1 MRAQILSRKI
11 SPRAFDADTSKEKKK
26 PKQGDNVV
34 EEAPS
39 DIPSILELK
48 RIYYE
53 LMIRYGAT
61 GSSFSCSVLLGAF
74 MFKEELLLLPISCSQ
89 LMNSFVNFIQLLPFC
104 LFRSFFLFEWL
115 ILLLFLLIACSQLIE
130 FFHQFYSIV
139 AFEFLSF
146 FLPFFLDDKFLH
158 DFMLFSLHMVETSP
172 TTVAMLLIMYFRN
185 VNEGSQLCLARLGS
199 TSSSTHVLI
208 KLS

>member
-1 MRAQILSRKI
+1 MCLDHQDYVRAQILSRKI

-26 PKQGDNVV
+26 PKEGDNVV

-39 DIPSILELK
+39 DIPSLLELK

-61 GSSFSCSVLLGAF
+61 GISFSCSVLLGAF

-89 LMNSFVNFIQLLPFC
+89 LMDSFINFIQLLAFC
-104 LFRSFFLFEWL
+104 LFHSFFLFEWL

-146 FLPFFLDDKFLH
+146 FLPFFC
-158 DFMLFSLHMVETSP
+158 
-172 TTVAMLLIMYFRN
+172 LISWF
-185 VNEGSQLCLARLGS
+185 
-199 TSSSTHVLI
+199 
-208 KLS
+208 

>member
-1 MRAQILSRKI
+1 
-11 SPRAFDADTSKEKKK
+11 
-26 PKQGDNVV
+26 
-34 EEAPS
+34 
-39 DIPSILELK
+39 
-48 RIYYE
+48 
-53 LMIRYGAT
+53 MIRYGAT

-104 LFRSFFLFEWL
+104 LFRSFFLLEWL

-208 KLS
+208 KLT